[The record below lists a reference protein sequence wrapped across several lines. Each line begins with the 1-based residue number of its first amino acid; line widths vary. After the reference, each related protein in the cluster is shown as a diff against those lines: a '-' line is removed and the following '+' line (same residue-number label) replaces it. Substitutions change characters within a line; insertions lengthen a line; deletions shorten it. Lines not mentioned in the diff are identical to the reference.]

1 MAERLKIIC
10 PKCDNVIAVAPEAG
24 LAEMDLVCSNCGA
37 ELRAPGPLEKTA
49 DKVKALLK
57 DAEKKIEKK
66 VRCD

>member
-10 PKCDNVIAVAPEAG
+10 PECDNVIAVAPEGG
-24 LAEMDLVCSNCGA
+24 LTEMNLTCSNCGA

-57 DAEKKIEKK
+57 EAEKKIEGK
-66 VRCD
+66 VRSD